1 MPNEKGYLAL
11 VLHAHLPY
19 VRHPEYPDFL
29 EETWLFEAITE
40 TYIPL
45 IKVFQG
51 LVRDGVPFRL
61 TMSITPPLASMLLD
75 PLLQERYL
83 RHLAKLTELAEKEVE
98 RTRWLP
104 EFNENARMY
113 RDRFHEARRIF
124 EDVYGRNILTPF
136 KELEAQGHLEIITC
150 AATHG
155 YLPLMEICREAVG
168 AQVRIATRFHE
179 RAMGRKPI
187 GFWLPECGYNPGDDW
202 FLKEEGIR
210 YFITDAHGVLFA
222 SPRPKYGV
230 FAPVYCKSGVAAFG
244 RDMESSKQVWS
255 AREGYPG
262 DYDYR
267 EFYRDI
273 GYDLDYDY
281 IRPYIH
287 PSGTRINTGIKYYRI
302 TGKTHDKQPYNRRRA
317 IEKAAIHAGNFMF
330 NREKQIEYLA
340 SVMDRKPI
348 VVAPY
353 DAELFGH
360 WWFEGP
366 EWLDFLI
373 RKIAYDQNTLALIT
387 PGDYLGVY
395 KRNQVS
401 TPSLSS
407 WGYKGYNEVWLEG
420 SNDWIYRHLHKAAE
434 RMVELARA
442 YPAAGGLL
450 RRALNQAAR
459 ELLLA
464 QSSDWAFIM
473 KTGTMVSYAVR
484 RTKEHVWRFTK
495 LYHDIRSS
503 AIDESWLSEIEYRDN
518 IFPDIDYEVYARG
531 PYTQPH
537 EPFDART
544 ARVGEVG
551 AAARAE
557 RT

>member
-1 MPNEKGYLAL
+1 MGNERGYLAI

-19 VRHPEYPDFL
+19 VRHPEHSDFF
-29 EETWLFEAITE
+29 EETWLYEAITE

-45 IKVFQG
+45 IRTFKRLADEG
-51 LVRDGVPFRL
+51 IRFRI
-61 TMSITPPLASMLLD
+61 TMSLTPPLACMLQD
-75 PLLQERYL
+75 GLLKERYL
-83 RHLAKLTELAEKEVE
+83 RHIERLIELAERETE

-104 EFNENARMY
+104 EFHRNAQMY
-113 RDRFHEARRIF
+113 LEKFHEARRIF
-124 EDVYGRNILTPF
+124 RDEYQCDLVAALA
-136 KELEAQGHLEIITC
+136 ELQDRGCLEIITSC
-150 AATHG
+150 ATHG
-155 YLPLMEICREAVG
+155 YLPLMETSREAVR
-168 AQVRIATRFHE
+168 AQVKIAVDYHRRTFH
-179 RAMGRKPI
+179 RNSQ
-187 GFWLPECGYNPGDDW
+187 GFWLAECGFNPGDDEY
-202 FLKEEGIR
+202 LKQEGIR
-210 YFITDAHGVLFA
+210 YFILDAHGVLFA
-222 SPRPKYGV
+222 SPQPKYGV

-281 IRPYIH
+281 IKPYIH
-287 PSGTRINTGIKYYRI
+287 PGGTRVSTGIKYYRI
-302 TGKTHDKQPYNRRRA
+302 TGKTHDKQPYDRERA
-317 IEKAAIHAGNFMF
+317 LRKAAIHAGNFMF

-366 EWLDFLI
+366 RWLDYLI
-373 RKIAYDQNTLALIT
+373 RKVTYDQNVFKLIT
-387 PGDYLGVY
+387 PGDYLNTY
-395 KRNQVS
+395 QRNQVS

-434 RMVELARA
+434 RMSELAKA
-442 YPAAGGLL
+442 YPSSDGLR

-473 KTGTMVSYAVR
+473 KTGTVVPYAVR
-484 RTKEHVWRFTK
+484 RTKEHLWRFTK
-495 LYHDIRSS
+495 LYEDIRRES
-503 AIDESWLSEIEYRDN
+503 IDEGWLSDIEYRNN
-518 IFPDIDYEVYARG
+518 IFPEIDYNVYAK
-531 PYTQPH
+531 
-537 EPFDART
+537 A
-544 ARVGEVG
+544 
-551 AAARAE
+551 
-557 RT
+557 

>member
-1 MPNEKGYLAL
+1 MADEKGYLAL

-19 VRHPEYPDFL
+19 VRHPEHPDFF
-29 EETWLFEAITE
+29 EESWLFEAITD

-51 LVRDGVPFRL
+51 LRRDGVTFRI

-83 RHLAKLTELAEKEVE
+83 RHLGRLIELAEKEVE

-113 RDRFHEARRIF
+113 RDRFYEARRIF
-124 EDVYGRNILTPF
+124 EDVYGRNILTAF
-136 KELEAQGHLEIITC
+136 RELEAQGCLEIITS

-155 YLPLMEICREAVG
+155 YLPLMEICREAVR
-168 AQVRIATRFHE
+168 AQIKIATDFH
-179 RAMGRKPI
+179 RRVLDRRPV
-187 GFWLPECGYNPGDDW
+187 GFWLPECGYNPGDDQV
-202 FLKEEGIR
+202 LKEEGIR

-230 FAPVYCKSGVAAFG
+230 FAPICCKSGVAAFG

-262 DYDYR
+262 DHDYR

-273 GYDLDYDY
+273 GYDLEYDY

-287 PSGTRINTGIKYYRI
+287 SSGARINTGIKYYRI
-302 TGKTHDKQPYNRRRA
+302 TGKTHDKQPYNRQRA
-317 IEKAAIHAGNFMF
+317 VEKAAIHAGNFMF

-340 SVMDRKPI
+340 SAMDRRPI

-366 EWLDFLI
+366 EWLDFLM
-373 RKIAYDQNTLALIT
+373 RKIAYDQKTIALIT
-387 PGDYLGVY
+387 PGDYLGIY
-395 KRNQVS
+395 RRNQVS

-407 WGYKGYNEVWLEG
+407 WGYKGYSEVWLEG
-420 SNDWIYRHLHKAAE
+420 SNDWIYRHLHTAAG
-434 RMVELARA
+434 RMVELARTHPGA
-442 YPAAGGLL
+442 DGVL

-459 ELLLA
+459 ELVLA

-484 RTKEHVWRFTK
+484 RTKEHIWRFTR
-495 LYHDIRSS
+495 LYHDILGGT
-503 AIDESWLSEIEYRDN
+503 IDDGWLADIEYRDN
-518 IFPDIDYEVYARG
+518 IFPDIDYQVYAAAPAG
-531 PYTQPH
+531 AGA
-537 EPFDART
+537 DAG
-544 ARVGEVG
+544 VGAGVGASEVG
-551 AAARAE
+551 AAAAMSF
-557 RT
+557 